1 MVKKYSGYMQH
12 GYTPS
17 KSDIVCLYRI
27 KPAHGISMEQAAEAV
42 AAESSIGTWTEVA
55 TMSPKIQGMGAKVF
69 EMKGN
74 FIKIAYPLE
83 LFEPGNMPQIWSSIA
98 GNIFNMKDV
107 ECLRLEDAHWPRQIV
122 HSFRGPKFG
131 ITGIRKMLRVK
142 ARPLCGTIVKPKLGL
157 DEIGHAKTAYEA
169 WMGGIDIVKDDEN
182 LTSQPFNHFQK
193 RVIETLKLKEKAEKE
208 TGEKKV
214 YMPNVSAETNEMLK
228 RANFV
233 RQIGGDSLYMM
244 VDILTVGWAG
254 LQTLREENEKLNL
267 VMHAH
272 RAMHGALTRNKEHGI
287 SMLFIAD
294 TVRMIG
300 VDQLHI
306 GTAVGKMM
314 ETKSEVKSVEEEI
327 EQGFVK
333 PHGHRLQ
340 ENWHGVKPVF
350 AVCSGGLH
358 PGHVPPLMKNL
369 GKDIIIQAGGGVHG
383 HPGGTRAGAKAL
395 RQSIDAIMQGKSLAE
410 YGKTHRELAIA
421 IRKWG
426 HLQHH

>member
-1 MVKKYSGYMQH
+1 MTKKYSGYVQL
-12 GYTPS
+12 GYKPS
-17 KSDIVCLYRI
+17 KDDLVVLYRV
-27 KPAHGISMEQAAEAV
+27 KPAKGISMEQASEAV

-55 TMSPKIQGMGAKVF
+55 TMSPKIQKMSAKVF
-69 EMKGN
+69 DMRGQ

-107 ECLRLEDAHWPRQIV
+107 ECLRLEDAHWPEKIV
-122 HSFRGPKFG
+122 KSFRGPKFG
-131 ITGIRKMLRVK
+131 IPGIRKMLGVK
-142 ARPLCGTIVKPKLGL
+142 TRPLCGTIVKPKLGL
-157 DEIGHAKTAYEA
+157 NEKEHAKTAYEA

-214 YMPNVSAETNEMLK
+214 YMPNVSAETKEMLK
-228 RANFV
+228 RADFV
-233 RQIGGDSLYMM
+233 RKQGGDSLYMM

-314 ETKSEVKSVEEEI
+314 ETKEEVRMVGEEI

-333 PHGHRLQ
+333 ARGHRLQ
-340 ENWHGVKPVF
+340 EDWHGVKPVF

-358 PGHVPPLMKNL
+358 PGLVPPLVKNL
-369 GKDIIIQAGGGVHG
+369 GKDIIVQCGGGVHG

-395 RQSIDAIMQGKSLAE
+395 RQSINAIMAGKSLSD
-410 YGKTHRELAIA
+410 YGKTHKELGIA
-421 IRKWG
+421 IKKWG
-426 HLQHH
+426 SAK